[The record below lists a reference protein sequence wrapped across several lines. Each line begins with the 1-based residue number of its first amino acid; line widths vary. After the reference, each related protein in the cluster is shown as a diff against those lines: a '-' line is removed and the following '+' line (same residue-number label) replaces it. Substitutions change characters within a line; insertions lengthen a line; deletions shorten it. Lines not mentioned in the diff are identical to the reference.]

1 MRTTPPPLDNS
12 AQAKKPYEPPRLECY
27 GDVAAI
33 TRTAGSSGSPDGG
46 HGAHG
51 RTG

>member
-1 MRTTPPPLDNS
+1 MTTTPRPEDP
-12 AQAKKPYEPPRLECY
+12 APKKKYEPPRLDCY
-27 GDVAAI
+27 GDIAAI
-33 TRTAGSSGSPDGG
+33 TRTVSSSGSPDGG